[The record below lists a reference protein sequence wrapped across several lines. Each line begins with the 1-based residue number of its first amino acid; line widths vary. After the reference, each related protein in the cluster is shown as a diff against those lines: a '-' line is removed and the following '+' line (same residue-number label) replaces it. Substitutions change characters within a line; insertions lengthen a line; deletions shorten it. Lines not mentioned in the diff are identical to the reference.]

1 MPGRSAKRGWFS
13 TVHPQPSSTRHLRAG
28 DSLGNTALIHDTV
41 WPYTAY
47 AVEDTWIL
55 SISRTEL
62 TDLLRG
68 RGELAHSVLHGVYH
82 SFARRLSQV
91 VGQGRSVKRE
101 WLWQADVDKHT
112 ASPRADARPISG
124 ESPLEFKLG
133 AHAFPWERSP

>member
-1 MPGRSAKRGWFS
+1 M
-13 TVHPQPSSTRHLRAG
+13 
-28 DSLGNTALIHDTV
+28 
-41 WPYTAY
+41 
-47 AVEDTWIL
+47 
-55 SISRTEL
+55 
-62 TDLLRG
+62 
-68 RGELAHSVLHGVYH
+68 LHGVYH